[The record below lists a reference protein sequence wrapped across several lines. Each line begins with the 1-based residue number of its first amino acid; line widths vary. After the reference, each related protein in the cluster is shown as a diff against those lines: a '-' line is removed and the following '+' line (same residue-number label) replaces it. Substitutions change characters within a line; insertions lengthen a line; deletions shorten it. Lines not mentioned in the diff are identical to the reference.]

1 MKNSRTATSIFRI
14 IGLPGLG
21 KTRLV
26 FEGLKDPVLGN
37 QVLYVKADSIKFTP
51 LLTYLVT
58 NDDLT
63 GIIVIDEC
71 SLFDHE
77 YFVNYFAGVG
87 PRLTLITISHEIAD
101 CLPPAKQFALS
112 KLSSE
117 MIFEC
122 DKRGNPRITTRDY
135 RPIGDGYPKITA
147 FLLESFRSDP
157 TQRFVFPNLTDTALI
172 DKLLYSNSQAQR
184 SDVKKVLMGI
194 SLFDGVGHSREAID

>member
-1 MKNSRTATSIFRI
+1 MDDKRKKFVDILSTTLKNSRTATSIFRI

-26 FEGLKDPVLGN
+26 FEGLKDPVLSN

-117 MIFEC
+117 MIFELI
-122 DKRGNPRITTRDY
+122 KEEIQVTTRDY
-135 RPIGDGYPKITA
+135 RPICDGYPKIPH
-147 FLLESFRSDP
+147 FF
-157 TQRFVFPNLTDTALI
+157 
-172 DKLLYSNSQAQR
+172 
-184 SDVKKVLMGI
+184 
-194 SLFDGVGHSREAID
+194 